1 MGRLTLYPAN
11 ATMLREGQIRRGVYI
26 ACSGRSKLSVEA
38 RDGKTIILCPN
49 DRIVTRNGNP
59 LIQ

>member
-1 MGRLTLYPAN
+1 MYPAK

-49 DRIVTRNGNP
+49 DRIVARNGNP